1 LLSTSSNTPAT
12 TGALGTSSSGQ
23 AIASASTNQL
33 VALGAARA
41 PSPNNAAL
49 LAGSK
54 TNMDKI
60 GITNRVDSGTTAQ
73 STTTNFLVGGATGST
88 GGATTLG
95 RSGSGGGSAAVGS
108 VSPALAA
115 LSVGTGGGAGPYGAL
130 GWERLTLRIQEL
142 KGAPL
147 RELRQRVLS
156 IYNQYLAPNAVDPLN
171 VDSRISESI
180 RRHLS
185 DNSGTNLDR
194 YCFEEAETHIFHLMK
209 SDSYYRFLRSDYYR
223 ELFTGGK
230 KKSKKHR
237 AGVSLTGATGGGLG
251 AAGDQ
256 REALQ
261 LPV

>member
-1 LLSTSSNTPAT
+1 MKT
-12 TGALGTSSSGQ
+12 TRCSLFCVLFDGLGH
-23 AIASASTNQL
+23 
-33 VALGAARA
+33 
-41 PSPNNAAL
+41 AL
-49 LAGSK
+49 LNGFP
-54 TNMDKI
+54 I
-60 GITNRVDSGTTAQ
+60 I
-73 STTTNFLVGGATGST
+73 L
-88 GGATTLG
+88 
-95 RSGSGGGSAAVGS
+95 
-108 VSPALAA
+108 
-115 LSVGTGGGAGPYGAL
+115 
-130 GWERLTLRIQEL
+130 LTFAFSFTQEL

-185 DNSGTNLDR
+185 DNTGTNLDR

-237 AGVSLTGATGGGLG
+237 AGVSLTGSGGPGLG
-251 AAGDQ
+251 TASDT
-256 REALQ
+256 REVLQ
-261 LPV
+261 LST